1 MDYET
6 NAIQSLAAKQA
17 IVEVL
22 SYDVRNLKPWKNGV
36 LLYFPATENL
46 KEYWLSIKFGSDAMV
61 SCLPDQYDN
70 VIECTT
76 WSFEDDW
83 GFRELSEDILYVNNT
98 KMGIRGYATEVIEKV
113 IKDLEIPNAQVCGM
127 QLIKTFEI

>member
-6 NAIQSLAAKQA
+6 NAIQSLTAKQA

-22 SYDVRNLKPWKNGV
+22 AYDVRNLKPWKNGV

-61 SCLPDQYDN
+61 SCLPAQYDN
-70 VIECTT
+70 AIECTT

-83 GFRELSEDILYVNNT
+83 GFRELAEDILYVNNT